1 MLYFFDLIYTYNKI
15 TGENIMKIATRLSAA
30 AVLFGAMIVLTGCAD
45 PEPGKGGTIPP
56 AWEEPGT
63 PRVGGMNGNGANGW
77 DSSDEKPSDW
87 GAGANEGALDERTG
101 VRRMEV
107 AGFPKTLYFGFD
119 TDRISASE
127 LSKVAEAAAFMKN
140 NPNLVLVIEGHC
152 DERGTEEYN
161 RALGERR
168 ARAVES
174 KAAENG
180 VDLAAVRTVSYGEDK
195 PAVAGSGESAWSQNR
210 RAVLWVGKV
219 GN

>member
-1 MLYFFDLIYTYNKI
+1 MKI
-15 TGENIMKIATRLSAA
+15 TSRLSAA
-30 AVLFGAMIVLTGCAD
+30 VVLLGAMVVLTGCAD
-45 PEPGKGGTIPP
+45 PEQGKGGTIPP

-63 PRVGGMNGNGANGW
+63 PRIGGNGFGW
-77 DSSDEKPSDW
+77 DGSNEKPSDW
-87 GAGANEGALDERTG
+87 GTGANDGALDERTG
-101 VRRMEV
+101 VRRVEV

-119 TDRISASE
+119 TDRINASE
-127 LSKVAEAAAFMKN
+127 AGKVAEAAAFMKS

-174 KAAENG
+174 QAAQNG
-180 VDLAAVRTVSYGEDK
+180 VDLAAMRTVSYGEDK
-195 PAVAGSGESAWSQNR
+195 PAVSGSGESAWSQNR
-210 RAVLWVGKV
+210 RAILWVGKI

>member
-1 MLYFFDLIYTYNKI
+1 
-15 TGENIMKIATRLSAA
+15 MKIAARLSVAV
-30 AVLFGAMIVLTGCAD
+30 VLFGAVIAMTGCAD

-63 PRVGGMNGNGANGW
+63 PRIGGNGGNGGKAAW
-77 DSSDEKPSDW
+77 DSGDEQPSAW
-87 GAGANEGALDERTG
+87 GQGANEGALDERTG
-101 VRRMEV
+101 VRRIEV

-119 TDRISASE
+119 TDRINASE
-127 LSKVAEAAAFMKN
+127 VSKVADAAAFIKS
-140 NPNLVLVIEGHC
+140 NPGMVLVIEGHC

-180 VDLAAVRTVSYGEDK
+180 ADLANIRTVSYGEDK
-195 PAVAGSGESAWSQNR
+195 PAVTGSGESIWSQNR
-210 RAVLWVGKV
+210 RAVLWVGKI

>member
-1 MLYFFDLIYTYNKI
+1 
-15 TGENIMKIATRLSAA
+15 MKIASRLSF
-30 AVLFGAMIVLTGCAD
+30 AVVVLSAMVVLTGCAD
-45 PEPGKGGTIPP
+45 PEPGTGGTIPP

-63 PRVGGMNGNGANGW
+63 ARVGAGNGNGWGA
-77 DSSDEKPSDW
+77 SDEKPSDW

-101 VRRMEV
+101 VRRLEV

-119 TDRISASE
+119 TDRINASE
-127 LSKVAEAAAFMKN
+127 VGKVAEAAAFMKS
-140 NPNLVLVIEGHC
+140 NPGLVLVIEGHC

-210 RAVLWVGKV
+210 RAILWVGKV

>member
-1 MLYFFDLIYTYNKI
+1 
-15 TGENIMKIATRLSAA
+15 MKIASRLSFAVVLLSAA
-30 AVLFGAMIVLTGCAD
+30 VVLTGCAD

-63 PRVGGMNGNGANGW
+63 PRVGGIGNGANGSGW
-77 DSSDEKPSDW
+77 NAGDEKPSDW
-87 GAGANEGALDERTG
+87 GAGASEGALDERTG
-101 VRRMEV
+101 VRRVEV

-127 LSKVAEAAAFMKN
+127 VSKVAEAAAFMKN

-180 VDLAAVRTVSYGEDK
+180 TDLAQIRTVSYGEDK
-195 PAVAGSGESAWSQNR
+195 PAVAGNDESAWSQNR
-210 RAVLWVGKV
+210 RAILWVGKI

>member
-1 MLYFFDLIYTYNKI
+1 
-15 TGENIMKIATRLSAA
+15 MKIASRLSAA
-30 AVLFGAMIVLTGCAD
+30 VVLLGAMIVLTGCAD
-45 PEPGKGGTIPP
+45 PEKGKGGTIPP

-63 PRVGGMNGNGANGW
+63 PRIGGAGNGNGSGW
-77 DSSDEKPSDW
+77 DSSLEKPGDW
-87 GAGANEGALDERTG
+87 GAGANDGALDERTG
-101 VRRMEV
+101 VRRVEV

-119 TDRISASE
+119 TDRINASE
-127 LSKVAEAAAFMKN
+127 VNKVAEAAAFMKS
-140 NPNLVLVIEGHC
+140 NPSLVLVIEGHC

-180 VDLAAVRTVSYGEDK
+180 VDLAAMRTVSYGEDK
-195 PAVAGSGESAWSQNR
+195 PAVTGSGESAWSQNR
-210 RAVLWVGKV
+210 RAILWVGKL